1 MPINDIQ
8 NQLIEEFELMD
19 DWMEKYEH
27 IIQLGNELPPMND
40 ALKTDDRL
48 IRGCQSRVWL
58 NARAQN
64 GVLHFEADS
73 DALITKGLI
82 SMVVKVLN
90 DQPAKDIATADLFF
104 VDKIG
109 LRSHLSSNR
118 ANGLASMIQQIKALA
133 VQFNASNSSL

>member
-1 MPINDIQ
+1 MLINDIQ
-8 NQLIEEFELMD
+8 DQLVEEFELMD

-27 IIQLGNELPPMND
+27 IIHMGNELPPMD
-40 ALKTDDRL
+40 ETLKTDNRL

-58 NARAQN
+58 DAKEQN
-64 GVLHFEADS
+64 GILHFEADS

-82 SMVVKVLN
+82 SMVVRVLN
-90 DQPAKDIATADLFF
+90 NQPAKDIAAADLYF

-133 VQFNASNSSL
+133 VHFNSAN